1 MLHKNKAWIT
11 PTAAAQLVYSPSSSL
26 LFNPAAAAVVEHS
39 DQGVDPIEASSS
51 ATVKSPQATAE
62 LNRINQE
69 SLRNY
74 AIFRENML
82 THFALTKLRKRH
94 GVDLECDEEG

>member
-1 MLHKNKAWIT
+1 MY
-11 PTAAAQLVYSPSSSL
+11 PL
-26 LFNPAAAAVVEHS
+26 LFNPVEQP
-39 DQGVDPIEASSS
+39 DQGVDPIEGPRS
-51 ATVKSPQATAE
+51 AAAKSPQATAE